1 MKLGQQL
8 KLKQNQSLIM
18 TPQLQQAIK
27 LLQLSNIGLTEFIE
41 NAQLENPFLKEKIG
55 LSEKK
60 LEPAENTT
68 PDICNNL
75 NNSTDPLKKDSNV
88 DLENTFDTHLSSDFN
103 RENKNLSDKEIIKS
117 SNTTS
122 AGEVIEKTLEV
133 LLVEL
138 RCLKNIDSV
147 DRRNQARTKS
157 LIALNILQ
165 TSLDFK
171 PDENLAENLFRLYE
185 FIKNSV
191 LNYREKIDDL
201 IASIQ
206 IVSELYESWCSINSK
221 D

>member
-1 MKLGQQL
+1 MNFAFARQEYRTLQI
-8 KLKQNQSLIM
+8 QNDRLID
-18 TPQLQQAIK
+18 TPH
-27 LLQLSNIGLTEFIE
+27 G
-41 NAQLENPFLKEKIG
+41 
-55 LSEKK
+55 
-60 LEPAENTT
+60 
-68 PDICNNL
+68 
-75 NNSTDPLKKDSNV
+75 
-88 DLENTFDTHLSSDFN
+88 
-103 RENKNLSDKEIIKS
+103 
-117 SNTTS
+117 
-122 AGEVIEKTLEV
+122 VIEKTLEV
-133 LLVEL
+133 LLMEL

-157 LIALNILQ
+157 LLALNILQ

-191 LNYREKIDDL
+191 LNYKEKFDDL

>member
-1 MKLGQQL
+1 MNFAFARQEYRTLQI
-8 KLKQNQSLIM
+8 QNDRLID
-18 TPQLQQAIK
+18 TPH
-27 LLQLSNIGLTEFIE
+27 G
-41 NAQLENPFLKEKIG
+41 
-55 LSEKK
+55 
-60 LEPAENTT
+60 
-68 PDICNNL
+68 
-75 NNSTDPLKKDSNV
+75 
-88 DLENTFDTHLSSDFN
+88 
-103 RENKNLSDKEIIKS
+103 
-117 SNTTS
+117 
-122 AGEVIEKTLEV
+122 VIEKTLEV
-133 LLVEL
+133 LLIEL

-157 LIALNILQ
+157 LLALNILQ

-191 LNYREKIDDL
+191 LNYKEKFDDL

>member
-1 MKLGQQL
+1 MNFAFARHEYNTRQIQNDQL
-8 KLKQNQSLIM
+8 ID
-18 TPQLQQAIK
+18 TPH
-27 LLQLSNIGLTEFIE
+27 G
-41 NAQLENPFLKEKIG
+41 
-55 LSEKK
+55 
-60 LEPAENTT
+60 
-68 PDICNNL
+68 
-75 NNSTDPLKKDSNV
+75 
-88 DLENTFDTHLSSDFN
+88 
-103 RENKNLSDKEIIKS
+103 
-117 SNTTS
+117 
-122 AGEVIEKTLEV
+122 VIEKTLEV

>member
-1 MKLGQQL
+1 MNFAFARHEYYTLQIK
-8 KLKQNQSLIM
+8 NDRLID
-18 TPQLQQAIK
+18 TPH
-27 LLQLSNIGLTEFIE
+27 G
-41 NAQLENPFLKEKIG
+41 
-55 LSEKK
+55 
-60 LEPAENTT
+60 
-68 PDICNNL
+68 
-75 NNSTDPLKKDSNV
+75 
-88 DLENTFDTHLSSDFN
+88 
-103 RENKNLSDKEIIKS
+103 
-117 SNTTS
+117 
-122 AGEVIEKTLEV
+122 VIEKTLEV
-133 LLVEL
+133 LLMEL

-157 LIALNILQ
+157 LLALNILQ

-191 LNYREKIDDL
+191 LNYKEKIDDL

>member
-1 MKLGQQL
+1 MNFAFARHEYHTLQIK
-8 KLKQNQSLIM
+8 NDRLID
-18 TPQLQQAIK
+18 TPH
-27 LLQLSNIGLTEFIE
+27 G
-41 NAQLENPFLKEKIG
+41 
-55 LSEKK
+55 
-60 LEPAENTT
+60 
-68 PDICNNL
+68 
-75 NNSTDPLKKDSNV
+75 
-88 DLENTFDTHLSSDFN
+88 
-103 RENKNLSDKEIIKS
+103 
-117 SNTTS
+117 
-122 AGEVIEKTLEV
+122 VIEKTLEV
-133 LLVEL
+133 LLMEL

-157 LIALNILQ
+157 LLALNILQ

-191 LNYREKIDDL
+191 LNYKEKIDDL

>member
-1 MKLGQQL
+1 MNFAFARHEYHTLQIH
-8 KLKQNQSLIM
+8 NDRLID
-18 TPQLQQAIK
+18 TPH
-27 LLQLSNIGLTEFIE
+27 G
-41 NAQLENPFLKEKIG
+41 
-55 LSEKK
+55 
-60 LEPAENTT
+60 
-68 PDICNNL
+68 
-75 NNSTDPLKKDSNV
+75 
-88 DLENTFDTHLSSDFN
+88 
-103 RENKNLSDKEIIKS
+103 
-117 SNTTS
+117 
-122 AGEVIEKTLEV
+122 VIEKTLEV
-133 LLVEL
+133 LLMEL

-157 LIALNILQ
+157 LLALNILQ

-191 LNYREKIDDL
+191 LSYKEKIDDL